1 MQEGVLGRVMES
13 GKIYVN
19 TGRCVG
25 TSVEVRLYHRFFSR
39 STAGI
44 VVGPGVRFGCYSLDE
59 IRLNGMLSCRPD
71 HGSFVPVLMESH
83 TLEMANTSCCL

>member
-25 TSVEVRLYHRFFSR
+25 TSVEVRLYHRFSHV
-39 STAGI
+39 AQQVGI
-44 VVGPGVRFGCYSLDE
+44 
-59 IRLNGMLSCRPD
+59 I
-71 HGSFVPVLMESH
+71 
-83 TLEMANTSCCL
+83 